1 MSKSKIII
9 DDIYWERIQLF
20 IEGHVN
26 DIELNKKNFVLRN
39 LTETKE
45 LAANDVKIEGN
56 KFKARFNVAILDD
69 GNYLPSGE
77 YLIVYKDDFDYIAH
91 INEALLNPNSY
102 ELDDIQLE
110 EYEAEETQN
119 GKNNYLLTHYEFVFK
134 KGGNS
139 KKTEYAVQ
147 PMISSEV
154 NEFVLNIDFKAPEP
168 KVNPIKK
175 KMMDLRLK
183 YNRYSFNVRNFVFQS
198 IFKVTKFFHLK
209 KGK

>member
-91 INEALLNPNSY
+91 INETLLNPDSY
-102 ELDDIQLE
+102 ELDDTQLE
-110 EYEAEETQN
+110 EYAAEETQN

-139 KKTEYAVQ
+139 KKTEYIVQ

-154 NEFVLNIDFKAPEP
+154 NEFVLNIDFKGPLP
-168 KVNPIKK
+168 KVNPVKK
-175 KMMDLRLK
+175 K
-183 YNRYSFNVRNFVFQS
+183 
-198 IFKVTKFFHLK
+198 
-209 KGK
+209 

>member
-69 GNYLPSGE
+69 GN
-77 YLIVYKDDFDYIAH
+77 
-91 INEALLNPNSY
+91 
-102 ELDDIQLE
+102 
-110 EYEAEETQN
+110 
-119 GKNNYLLTHYEFVFK
+119 
-134 KGGNS
+134 
-139 KKTEYAVQ
+139 
-147 PMISSEV
+147 
-154 NEFVLNIDFKAPEP
+154 
-168 KVNPIKK
+168 
-175 KMMDLRLK
+175 
-183 YNRYSFNVRNFVFQS
+183 
-198 IFKVTKFFHLK
+198 
-209 KGK
+209 